1 MNTFYFNSVP
11 NIISGPG
18 KINELSNICLKN
30 QIFKPLVITDSGIK
44 EQGYIKILENIL
56 SKKNIDASIFDEVQ
70 ADPPEKN
77 IFDAVYIAKKKKCD
91 AIIGLG
97 GGSSMDV
104 AKAVS
109 YFAINNKNIK
119 DCYGVGKLTLKR
131 MPLIQIPT
139 TAGTGSEVTNIAIFT
154 LESEQKMGIVDP
166 LLYADHV
173 ILDANLTLNLPN
185 TITAY
190 SGIDAMVHAIEA
202 YTTKLKKNPIS
213 DSLAKEALYLLGKN
227 IKIVHREPN
236 NIKARESMLLG
247 STLAGMA
254 FTNAPCAGVHAL
266 AYPVG
271 ALFKVPHGLSNSL
284 VLTEVIKFNANFA
297 ESMYLEIAGLCIPEL
312 KNKKIHISDFID
324 GIDNLIRDLK
334 IPNKLKEVGVNHND
348 IPKLAEDAMKQERLL
363 INNPV
368 KIEYKNAVNIYEAI
382 L

>member
-1 MNTFYFNSVP
+1 MNKFNFNSVP
-11 NIISGPG
+11 NLISGSG
-18 KINELSNICLKN
+18 KIDELVNICKQN
-30 QIFKPLVITDSGIK
+30 NIYNPIVISDLGIK
-44 EQGYIKILENIL
+44 KQGYVQIIEKNLSQNNIGL
-56 SKKNIDASIFDEVQ
+56 SVFDEVI

-77 IFDAVYIAKKKKCD
+77 IFDAVQISKNNNCD
-91 AIIGLG
+91 AVIGLG

-109 YFAINNKNIK
+109 YFAINNKEIK
-119 DCYGVGKLTLKR
+119 DCYGVGKLTNKR

-154 LESEQKMGIVDP
+154 LESNQKMGIVDT

-227 IKIVHREPN
+227 IRVVHQDPK
-236 NIKARESMLLG
+236 NIKAREAMLLG
-247 STLAGMA
+247 SSLAGMA
-254 FTNAPCAGVHAL
+254 FTNAPCAGIHAL

-271 ALFKVPHGLSNSL
+271 ALFKVPHVLSNSL
-284 VLTEVIKFNANFA
+284 VLPEVIKFNTKSA
-297 ESMYLEIAGLCIPEL
+297 ESLYLEIAGFCIPEL
-312 KNKKIHISDFID
+312 LNKKITIDDFIN
-324 GIDNLIRDLK
+324 GIYKLIEDLK
-334 IPNKLKEVGVNHND
+334 IPKKLKEVGVNHND

-368 KIEYKNAVNIYEAI
+368 KIEYKNVINIYEAI

>member
-1 MNTFYFNSVP
+1 MNTFSFYSVP
-11 NIISGPG
+11 NIISGSG
-18 KINELSNICLKN
+18 MIGALESICNKSKIL
-30 QIFKPLVITDSGIK
+30 KPLIITDFGIK
-44 EQGYIKILENIL
+44 EQGYVQIVEKILR
-56 SKKNIDASIFDEVQ
+56 KNNCEISIFDDVKP
-70 ADPPEKN
+70 DPPEKN
-77 IFDAVYIAKKKKCD
+77 IFDAVSIAKKNDCD
-91 AIIGLG
+91 AVIGLG

-109 YFAINNKNIK
+109 YFSINNKVIQ
-119 DCYGVGKLTLKR
+119 DCYGVGKLNLER

-154 LESEQKMGIVDP
+154 LESQQKMGIVDP

-173 ILDANLTLNLPN
+173 ILDANLTINLPS

-213 DSLAKEALYLLGKN
+213 DSLAKEALNLLGKN
-227 IKIVHREPN
+227 IKIVHKDPK
-236 NIKARESMLLG
+236 NIKARENMLLG

-284 VLTEVIKFNANFA
+284 VLPEVIKFNASAA
-297 ESMYLEIAGLCIPEL
+297 EKLYLEIADLCIPEL
-312 KNKKIHISDFID
+312 KNKEFKITDFIT
-324 GIDNLIRDLK
+324 GIYSLIEELK
-334 IPNKLKEVGVNHND
+334 IPNKLKEVGVSHND
-348 IPKLAEDAMKQERLL
+348 IPKLAEDAMQQERLL
-363 INNPV
+363 VNNPV
-368 KIEYKNAVNIYEAI
+368 KIGYKNAINIYEAV

>member
-1 MNTFYFNSVP
+1 MNMFHFNSVP
-11 NIISGPG
+11 NIISGSG
-18 KINELSNICLKN
+18 KIDELSNICLKH
-30 QIFKPLVITDSGIK
+30 QILKPLVVTDFGIK
-44 EQGYIKILENIL
+44 EQGYVKTIEKIL
-56 SKKNIDASIFDEVQ
+56 SKYKIEISTFDQVK

-77 IFDAVYIAKKKKCD
+77 IFDAVYIAKKNKCD
-91 AIIGLG
+91 SIIGLG

-109 YFAINNKNIK
+109 YFAINDKKIQ
-119 DCYGVGKLTLKR
+119 DCYGVGKLTHKR

-190 SGIDAMVHAIEA
+190 SVIDAMVHAIEA
-202 YTTKLKKNPIS
+202 FTTKLKKNPIS
-213 DSLAKEALYLLGKN
+213 DSLAKKALYLLGKN
-227 IKIVHREPN
+227 IKIVHKEPK

-284 VLTEVIKFNANFA
+284 VLPEVIKFNADSA
-297 ESMYLEIAGLCIPEL
+297 ESLYLEIADLCIPEL
-312 KNKKIHISDFID
+312 KNKKVHMSDFIN
-324 GIDNLIRDLK
+324 GIYNLIRYLK
-334 IPNKLKEVGVNHND
+334 IPKKLKEVGVNHND

>member
-1 MNTFYFNSVP
+1 MNEFNFNSVP
-11 NIISGPG
+11 NIISGSG
-18 KINELSNICLKN
+18 KLTELVNICTKN
-30 QIFKPLVITDSGIK
+30 EIFKPLLVSDIGIK
-44 EQGYIKILENIL
+44 AQGYIKLASSILKE
-56 SKKNIDASIFDEVQ
+56 KNLELCVFDDVK

-77 IFDAVYIAKKKKCD
+77 IFDAVNIFKKNNCD
-91 AIIGLG
+91 AVIGLG

-109 YFAINNKNIK
+109 YFAANETDIKN
-119 DCYGVGKLTLKR
+119 CYGVGKLKSER

-154 LESEQKMGIVDP
+154 LDNEQKMGIVDP
-166 LLYADHV
+166 LLYSDFV
-173 ILDANLTLNLPN
+173 ILDANLTLKLPS

-202 YTTKLKKNPIS
+202 YTTKIKKNPIS
-213 DSLAKEALYLLGKN
+213 DSLAKQALYLLGKN
-227 IKIVHREPN
+227 IKVVHREPN
-236 NIKARESMLLG
+236 NLKAREGMLLG

-284 VLTEVIKFNANFA
+284 VLPEVIKFNSSNVNHL
-297 ESMYLEIAGLCIPEL
+297 YVEIADLCFPEL
-312 KNKKIHISDFID
+312 KNKKIEINDFILA
-324 GIDNLIRDLK
+324 IYKLIEDLK
-334 IPNKLKEVGVNHND
+334 IPKKLSEVGVSHND
-348 IPKLAEDAMKQERLL
+348 IPKLARDAMKQERLL

-368 KIEYKNAVNIYEAI
+368 KIEYENAIKIYEAT